1 LENIQFLKRS
11 IDYTYYEILLLS
23 EMKKIKDI
31 QPLSVLL
38 ITTSIVVMF
47 YTLDLFI
54 VPNTVLPMYIS
65 ERNAFSHPPTGFGG
79 LVLLPLAME
88 REFDIGITQGYYK
101 YISIF
106 LEIPILILGII
117 LFFRKHITLTI
128 LGLFFFAVQLII
140 ISTTL
145 FDYLTRLFCTL
156 CHS

>member
-1 LENIQFLKRS
+1 LENIQFFKRS

>member
-1 LENIQFLKRS
+1 
-11 IDYTYYEILLLS
+11 
-23 EMKKIKDI
+23 MKKIKDI

>member
-1 LENIQFLKRS
+1 MENIQFFKRS